1 MTASETGVR
10 VFSSTTGQ
18 YRRELGERITEWLTG
33 DPDVVVED
41 IRVVQSSDASYH
53 CLTIVVFFN
62 RGQK

>member
-1 MTASETGVR
+1 MMASDKGVR

-18 YRRELGERITEWLTG
+18 YRRELGERITEWLSG
-33 DPDVVVED
+33 DPGVIVDE

-62 RGQK
+62 RGRK